1 VEDYKSPYNIQG
13 PSLTTCGII
22 CKKKKKN
29 RLDYAMDYL
38 EALRST
44 NNYIDY
50 LWSHIKNGQWKWVK
64 AHYLGR
70 RGGGAKM
77 LSHCN
82 VFQGCPCLNFSH
94 DNIGAYFSKLFA

>member
-1 VEDYKSPYNIQG
+1 MEDYKSPYNIQG

-70 RGGGAKM
+70 RGGGGGGGQKCCHIVM
-77 LSHCN
+77 
-82 VFQGCPCLNFSH
+82 
-94 DNIGAYFSKLFA
+94 FSKGVHV